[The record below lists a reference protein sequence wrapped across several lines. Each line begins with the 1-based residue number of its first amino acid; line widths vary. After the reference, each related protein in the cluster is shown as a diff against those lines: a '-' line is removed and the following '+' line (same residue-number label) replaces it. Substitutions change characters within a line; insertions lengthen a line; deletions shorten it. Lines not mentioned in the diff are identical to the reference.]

1 MVFAFFKLLSLSN
14 FIGKELFE
22 IITMIKINEIM
33 ITTNIL
39 ARKNM
44 SSQSKQLMR
53 ASELIRLR
61 FHKFLQEW
69 KLYYFIKREKEVCSV
84 RNVYQTQSLPSTME
98 NFVKFHNARLSPLI
112 SLIEQTKSLFRSKH
126 LGVANRKGQKPK
138 TTKLSK
144 TVVLF

>member
-61 FHKFLQEW
+61 FHKFLQE
-69 KLYYFIKREKEVCSV
+69 
-84 RNVYQTQSLPSTME
+84 
-98 NFVKFHNARLSPLI
+98 
-112 SLIEQTKSLFRSKH
+112 
-126 LGVANRKGQKPK
+126 
-138 TTKLSK
+138 
-144 TVVLF
+144 